1 MKYHL
6 YFDTAKCSACG
17 ACALA
22 CMDQNDIDASCG
34 HQPFRHTYTQEGVH
48 GDLHF
53 FSTAC
58 MHCEDAP
65 CVMGCPV
72 GCLYKDEETGFTLY
86 DNTNCIGCHSCA
98 MACPYGVP
106 TFGDDGKMRKCDAC
120 IERQKAGL
128 LPACVKVC
136 PTGALTLLTEEGY
149 LAGEEVTI
157 RETRL
162 DSGNVFNCQ
171 YSLFPLRPEPA
182 AAGSGSEYF
191 RGKRSSL
198 EKAEPP
204 TEAPPLNTDRVSW
217 GMEREPL
224 GTAH

>member
-72 GCLYKDEETGFTLY
+72 GCLYKDEETSFTLY

-136 PTGALTLLTEEGY
+136 PTGALTLLTEEEY
-149 LAGEEVTI
+149 LE
-157 RETRL
+157 R
-162 DSGNVFNCQ
+162 Q
-171 YSLFPLRPEPA
+171 A
-182 AAGSGSEYF
+182 AEQA
-191 RGKRSSL
+191 K
-198 EKAEPP
+198 K
-204 TEAPPLNTDRVSW
+204 
-217 GMEREPL
+217 
-224 GTAH
+224 

>member
-17 ACALA
+17 ACALS

-128 LPACVKVC
+128 LLCFDGP
-136 PTGALTLLTEEGY
+136 
-149 LAGEEVTI
+149 VTI
-157 RETRL
+157 RPGELPVLMEGSVPVPCRVTQPDARAL
-162 DSGNVFNCQ
+162 LLTAQPS
-171 YSLFPLRPEPA
+171 A
-182 AAGSGSEYF
+182 AQGSENDNAWMKKF
-191 RGKRSSL
+191 IQQRQKG
-198 EKAEPP
+198 
-204 TEAPPLNTDRVSW
+204 V
-217 GMEREPL
+217 
-224 GTAH
+224 